1 MYFVLSGKLALKGY
15 ILDTFDTIGRV
26 GPGDTAGEEG
36 LYEVHALRKD
46 TAVAEIDS
54 YVFEITKE

>member
-1 MYFVLSGKLALKGY
+1 MYFVISGKLALKGY

-36 LYEVHALRKD
+36 IYEVHALRKD
-46 TAVAEIDS
+46 TAVAE
-54 YVFEITKE
+54 